1 MFYFPSPEGKTF
13 GPLASQIVSIKEPG
27 FNAQD
32 YWRQQPAQAQSQA
45 LDPQLLRRK
54 RIQEMLEQILGT
66 GSANP

>member
-1 MFYFPSPEGKTF
+1 MYYYPGAKDSTF
-13 GPLASQIVSIKEPG
+13 GPLASQIASVKEPG

-32 YWRQQPAQAQSQA
+32 YWRQQPAQTQGQT